1 MRRIYWRETKWDMED
16 RKKTCNIPGNRQGL
30 SGSDCGRGEEG
41 EGWYKRK
48 GTKQVD
54 LETVRK

>member
-1 MRRIYWRETKWDMED
+1 MED
-16 RKKTCNIPGNRQGL
+16 RKKTCNISGNRQGL